1 MKYFMRKISTPTA
14 RAGSFDLFV
23 GDPLTYPLV
32 DSGSIDL
39 LVDHILP
46 SWPYVID
53 NNDYS

>member
-1 MKYFMRKISTPTA
+1 MSKISRPTT

-32 DSGSIDL
+32 GSGFIDL

-46 SWPYVID
+46 SWPYV
-53 NNDYS
+53 SV